1 MVRAS
6 TKSSVKKDPPAEKT
20 IPAPPTDSAP
30 PRENPGRDLL
40 ELRLRWK
47 IINET
52 VEAGIAERK
61 RLREAIDAL
70 TKEMQQNR
78 AEG

>member
-1 MVRAS
+1 MARAS
-6 TKSSVKKDPPAEKT
+6 IKSSEQAAPVVETPDAVPAK
-20 IPAPPTDSAP
+20 
-30 PRENPGRDLL
+30 ENPGRDLL

-61 RLREAIDAL
+61 RLREAIDLLA
-70 TKEMQQNR
+70 KEVEQNKR
-78 AEG
+78 L